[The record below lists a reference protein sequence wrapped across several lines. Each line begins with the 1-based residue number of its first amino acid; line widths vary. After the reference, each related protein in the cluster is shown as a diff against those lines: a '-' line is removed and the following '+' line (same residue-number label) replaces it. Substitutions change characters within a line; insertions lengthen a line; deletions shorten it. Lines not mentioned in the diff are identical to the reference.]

1 MIEKLVE
8 IKAIERVDD
17 IPLLWEQIK
26 AMEVIRLVDK
36 HFPQHANWEG
46 ELTAGEVI
54 AAWMCFIISQ
64 GDHRLSHVEGWAA
77 QQQHLLAALVGK
89 AVRALDFSDDRL
101 ADLLTQLSE
110 LKPWR
115 AFEQELSGQLLR
127 VYDLRAGLVRV
138 DSTTG
143 KTYAGVSEGG
153 LFQFGHSKDHR
164 PDLAQ
169 VKINLA
175 TLDPLGLPLSTTVIA
190 GDRADDVLYRPEI
203 SCVRTMLRQRGLT
216 YVGDKKMAAFETRA
230 FIASGGDYYLCP
242 VGLNQLSQEERWQ
255 LITEFLAGKWEP
267 QSVTKG
273 EEAIGV
279 GFEDSLEQTATLE
292 GSKVEWVERRLA
304 FRSYERA
311 KVEAQY
317 LAQRVSR
324 AQSELLKLNKRKQGK
339 RRLDSAALVEACTE
353 IVKRH
358 QVEAILNWRIETKV
372 EEKQVRVWRNR
383 PARRQSEE
391 RLEVCVE
398 SDQEALLKEQEQ
410 LGWSFY
416 LTNQK
421 ASECSLEQAV
431 LAYRDQYTIEQG
443 LGRLKGRPLGLLP
456 LFLKDDDRVVGL
468 IHLLVIA
475 LRLLCLAQFVVR
487 RKLAE
492 AELESD
498 RQIQGLYAGQ
508 ASRAISR
515 PTTER
520 LLEAFKGINLL
531 IGEDGK
537 GQVVAWLTPLN
548 ELQKRIL
555 VLFGFSH
562 DVYLRLVTN
571 FQNLT
576 PE

>member
-1 MIEKLVE
+1 MG
-8 IKAIERVDD
+8 
-17 IPLLWEQIK
+17 
-26 AMEVIRLVDK
+26 VIRLIDK
-36 HFPQHANWEG
+36 EFPQHANWEG

-54 AAWMCFIISQ
+54 AAWLCLIISQ
-64 GDHRLSHVEGWAA
+64 GDHRLSHVESWAG
-77 QQQHLLAALVGK
+77 QQQHLLEALTGK
-89 AVRALDFSDDRL
+89 AVRGLDFSDDRL

-110 LKPWR
+110 RKRWR

-127 VYDLRAGLVRV
+127 VYDLRARLVRL

-175 TLDPLGLPLSTTVIA
+175 TLDPLGLPLSTTVVA
-190 GDRADDVLYRPEI
+190 GDRADDLLYTPEI
-203 SCVRTMLRQRGLT
+203 SCVRTTLGRRGLT
-216 YVGDKKMAAFETRA
+216 YVGDKKMVALETRA
-230 FIASGGDYYLCP
+230 FVASGGDFYLCP
-242 VGLNQLSQEERWQ
+242 VGLRQLPQEERRK
-255 LITEFLAGKWEP
+255 LVGEFLAGQWSP
-267 QSVTKG
+267 QSVTKA

-279 GFEDSLEQTATLE
+279 GFEVELQQTATLE
-292 GSKVEWVERRLA
+292 GRQIEWMERRLA
-304 FRSYERA
+304 FRSDERA

-324 AQSELLKLNKRKQGK
+324 AQGELLKLNKRKQGI
-339 RRLDSAALVEACTE
+339 RLLDNAALVEACTE
-353 IVKRH
+353 ILKR
-358 QVEAILNWRIETKV
+358 QEVEGILKWRIETSL
-372 EEKQVRVWRNR
+372 EEKQVHAWRDR
-383 PARRQSEE
+383 PARRESKE
-391 RLEVCVE
+391 RFEVCVE
-398 SDQEALLKEQEQ
+398 TDQEALLKEQEQ

-416 LTNQK
+416 LTNQR
-421 ASECSLEQAV
+421 AGECSLEQAV

-456 LFLKDDDRVVGL
+456 LFLKDDNRVTGL

-475 LRLLCLAQFVVR
+475 LRLLCVAQFVAR

-492 AELESD
+492 ATLEKD
-498 RQIQGLYAGQ
+498 RQIKGLYAGQ
-508 ASRAISR
+508 ASRAISH

-520 LLEAFKGINLL
+520 MLEAFKGINLL
-531 IGEDGK
+531 IGEDAQGRTL
-537 GQVVAWLTPLN
+537 AWLTPLN

-555 VLFGFSH
+555 DLFGFSH
-562 DVYLRLVTN
+562 EIYIRLVTN
-571 FQNLT
+571 FQNLA

>member
-1 MIEKLVE
+1 MIEKLVD
-8 IKAIERVDD
+8 IKTIERADD

-26 AMEVIRLVDK
+26 AMGIIGLIDK

-46 ELTAGEVI
+46 ELTAGEVV
-54 AAWMCFIISQ
+54 AAWLCFIISQ
-64 GDHRLSHVEGWAA
+64 GNHRLSHVQNWAT
-77 QQQHLLAALVGK
+77 QLLHLLEVLTGR

-127 VYDLRAGLVRV
+127 AYDLRARLVRI
-138 DSTTG
+138 DSTTA

-190 GDRADDVLYRPEI
+190 GDRADDVLYTPEI
-203 SCVRTMLRQRGLT
+203 SCVRTTLGRRGLT
-216 YVGDKKMAAFETRA
+216 YVGDKKMAALETRA

-242 VGLNQLSQEERWQ
+242 VGLQQLSQEQRAQ
-255 LITEFLAGKWEP
+255 LVREFLAGKWQP

-273 EEAIGV
+273 EEEIGV
-279 GFEDSLEQTATLE
+279 GFEVTLKQTATLE
-292 GSKVEWVERRLA
+292 GRKIEWVERRLA
-304 FRSYERA
+304 FRSFERA

-317 LAQRVSR
+317 LAQRVAR

-339 RRLDSAALVEACTE
+339 RRLDNAAIVEACTE
-353 IVKRH
+353 IVKR
-358 QVEAILNWRIETKV
+358 QEVEGILNWRIETRL
-372 EEKQVRVWRNR
+372 EEKQVRAWRDR
-383 PARRQSEE
+383 PARRESEE
-391 RLEVCVE
+391 QLEVSVE

-421 ASECSLEQAV
+421 AGECSLEQVV

-456 LFLKDDDRVVGL
+456 LFLKDDDRVTGL
-468 IHLLVIA
+468 IHLLVIG
-475 LRLLCLAQFVVR
+475 LRLLCMAQFAAR

-492 AELESD
+492 ATLESD
-498 RQIQGLYAGQ
+498 RQIKGLYAGQ
-508 ASRAISR
+508 ASRAISH

-520 LLEAFKGINLL
+520 MLEAFKGINLL
-531 IGEDGK
+531 IGEDGQ
-537 GQVVAWLTPLN
+537 GRTLTWLTPLN

-555 VLFGFSH
+555 DLFGFSH
-562 DVYLRLVTN
+562 DIYLRLVTN
-571 FQNLT
+571 FQNLA